1 MNPNLSIHSVV
12 QGSGVHKTPEPFIK
26 LNDDGKRPR
35 AIHNGVRH
43 NCFARIHLDVI
54 ETPIDKEGVDN
65 SRALVTKELFKK
77 QQIILNGKFYPE
89 KFVCPTVEII
99 DGKYILRTGQHTF
112 QAKKGTRDETGDE
125 YLDVEVIEFFNDKGE
140 TADYWRVI
148 WGSNENS
155 ESSVEYHKLTRSDN
169 DVVMAVK
176 KLIKNST
183 IKNTEKAIKKAL
195 KDQGITSHSTTKYAK
210 YISDIK
216 LAIDKNSKTVKIY
229 DKDSKAEW
237 ISDNFP
243 EIKISSATK
252 IFEENNNVYFE
263 QEFMGVTGY
272 KKLEDTNY
280 DPRVIKKII
289 NATIKTP
296 GVQTHIISQVN
307 NYKSSKINDVRKF
320 KEELLIKREVE
331 KYRKFIKLY
340 DEGKFKNPK
349 FIWLPQLPEEL
360 NND

>member
-1 MNPNLSIHSVV
+1 MMPNLSIHSVV
-12 QGSGVHKTPEPFIK
+12 QGSGVQKTPEPYIK
-26 LNDDGKRPR
+26 VEDDGKRPR

-43 NCFARIHLDVI
+43 VCFARVHLDVV
-54 ETPIDKEGVDN
+54 ETPIDEEGVDN
-65 SRALVTKELFKK
+65 NRPLFTKELIKK
-77 QQIILNGKFYPE
+77 QQIILNGKFHPE
-89 KFVCPTVEII
+89 KFVSPTVEII
-99 DGKYILRTGQHTF
+99 DGKYILRTGQHTH

-125 YLDVEVIEFFNDKGE
+125 YLDVEIVEFFNDKGE
-140 TADYWRVI
+140 TADYWRII

-155 ESSVEYHKLTRSDN
+155 ESSVEYHNFTRSVN
-169 DVVMAVK
+169 YVVMAVK
-176 KLIKNST
+176 KLITTNT

-195 KDQGITSHSTTKYAK
+195 RDQGITSQSTKYAK

-237 ISDNFP
+237 IKDNFP
-243 EIKISSATK
+243 EVKTSTATK
-252 IFEENNNVYFE
+252 IFEQNNNVYFE
-263 QEFMGVTGY
+263 QEFIGVTGY
-272 KKLEDTNY
+272 KNLEDTNY
-280 DPRVIKKII
+280 DSRVIKKII
-289 NATIKTP
+289 NATIKKP

-320 KEELLIKREVE
+320 KEDLLIKREVE
-331 KYRKFIKLY
+331 RYRKFIKLY